1 MALIHPPLFLSSSRI
16 RMRCVRGRRCSTMP
30 KINDPENERRVLR
43 RLVSRRSNNSK
54 KRIPR
59 RSRKRPLQKKKVR
72 GRGHFMIERRG
83 KGSLRLC
90 SWEKD
95 KDTSISIREE
105 VLLSISVI
113 GFFLFLSITYI
124 TFLPS
129 LQVFPFQTAL
139 VFREMGCNYCHNP
152 SRGVE

>member
-1 MALIHPPLFLSSSRI
+1 
-16 RMRCVRGRRCSTMP
+16 
-30 KINDPENERRVLR
+30 
-43 RLVSRRSNNSK
+43 
-54 KRIPR
+54 
-59 RSRKRPLQKKKVR
+59 
-72 GRGHFMIERRG
+72 MIERRG

-95 KDTSISIREE
+95 KDKSISIREE